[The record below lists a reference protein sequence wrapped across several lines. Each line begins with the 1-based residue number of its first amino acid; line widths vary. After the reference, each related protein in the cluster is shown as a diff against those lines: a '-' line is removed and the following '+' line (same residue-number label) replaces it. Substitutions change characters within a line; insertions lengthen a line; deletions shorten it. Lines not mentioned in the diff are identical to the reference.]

1 MMNRVGIQEAHRMAQ
16 DYAKLC
22 SKSDEHQ
29 AWKVPEF
36 FTQQSDSNDLWNFSY
51 VDVSKESGVATLT
64 INRPEAMNA
73 LNETVVGQLNDAL
86 DEVNADESV
95 HTVVLDGAGKAFC
108 CRS

>member
-1 MMNRVGIQEAHRMAQ
+1 MSIKHG
-16 DYAKLC
+16 
-22 SKSDEHQ
+22 KSRI
-29 AWKVPEF
+29 
-36 FTQQSDSNDLWNFSY
+36 FTAIRSNDLWNFSY

-95 HTVVLDGAGKAFC
+95 PSVSLMVLE
-108 CRS
+108 RPLLPS